1 MRDKGF
7 FFFFFNTVDCSS
19 ETVQEK
25 KSRVTGRQTDT
36 DIDTDISKKYIF
48 TNIDLS

>member
-7 FFFFFNTVDCSS
+7 FFFLNTVDYSS

-36 DIDTDISKKYIF
+36 DIDTDISKKNIF